1 MKPKVYMICGISGS
15 GKSCFSK
22 ELALYGI
29 PRLSIDE
36 ELWPDYYVLSD
47 MMSPEHRASL
57 MEEAQKRI
65 KARIFN
71 FCAEGRACS
80 VDMPFCKKEQRDEY
94 RAHIESCGG
103 EPVLIWIKAD
113 LPVLKQRLAD
123 RFGKNGPDNLPVS
136 EGEIEMYWRGFQK
149 PEGENA
155 ITIDGTKPFDF
166 DGFLKQKI

>member
-22 ELALYGI
+22 GLALYGI

-36 ELWPDYYVLSD
+36 ELWPDYYVLRD
-47 MMSPEHRASL
+47 LMTFEHRAQL
-57 MEEAQKRI
+57 MKEAQNRI

-71 FCAEGRACS
+71 FCSEGRACS

-94 RAHIESCGG
+94 RAHIENCGG
-103 EPVLIWIKAD
+103 EPVLVWIKAD
-113 LPVLKQRLAD
+113 ISVLKQRLAD
-123 RFGKNGPDNLPVS
+123 RTGKNGPDNLPVS
-136 EGEIEMYWRGFQK
+136 EEEIERYWRGFQK

-155 ITIDGTKPFDF
+155 IEVDGTKPFEF
-166 DGFLKQKI
+166 DKILR